1 MGFSDTLSSMFLLIN
16 SLALFTLTW
25 MLIKDVLL
33 NFMLHETL
41 IVSTVFH
48 LSLVLSAVVGALFNR
63 KLREKKILS
72 LWIMLGASTYLLSP
86 IIIDKMLFKLI
97 IAALTLGVSVG
108 TGIPICL
115 AFFADYTDIKKRGLA
130 GSAIFFTTQVFT
142 VLIYSSMSNLLI
154 TEKFLIV
161 GIWRLLG
168 VLGVFF
174 YVPIRALPGE
184 KGRHTLLRVVSD
196 RAFILYF
203 IPWLLFC
210 LINFVEAPLLET
222 FLGPALF
229 DIYLIVGIITNG
241 VFAFLGGIICD
252 FKGRKTTSII
262 SFILLGISYA
272 LLSIFQGAHFSMY
285 VFMLLEGMA
294 WGMLYVVFVFVIWGD
309 LSERGIREKYYLIGS
324 MPYLLS
330 SWIGTAVKPVTENI
344 PIYTSFSLTSFFL
357 FLAVLPLLYAPETL
371 PEKMLKDRELRSYI
385 EKAKRVREKF
395 TKG

>member
-1 MGFSDTLSSMFLLIN
+1 MF
-16 SLALFTLTW
+16 
-25 MLIKDVLL
+25 
-33 NFMLHETL
+33 HETL

-72 LWIMLGASTYLLSP
+72 LWIMLGAGTYLLSA

-108 TGIPICL
+108 IGIPICL
-115 AFFADYTDIKKRGLA
+115 AFFADYTNIKKRGLA

-142 VLIYSSMSNLLI
+142 VLIYSSMSNLPI

-168 VLGVFF
+168 VLGVIF
-174 YVPIRALPGE
+174 YAPIRTLPGE
-184 KGRHTLLRVVSD
+184 KGRHTLLLIVSD

-222 FLGPALF
+222 FLGPTLF
-229 DIYLIVGIITNG
+229 NIYLIIGIITNG
-241 VFAFLGGIICD
+241 IFAFLGGIICD

-272 LLSIFQGAHFSMY
+272 LLSIFQGAHFSIY

-330 SWIGTAVKPVTENI
+330 SWIGTIAKPVIENI